1 MFYTLSLLFLAWD
14 ATLCT
19 LQSAWQSTGSVTG
32 VFPPYV
38 SYNWDITQ
46 SYMLLGLHV
55 ADGCREERLK
65 LAISEEGGI
74 RQEGPRSVLYT
85 WQAQPLRHVDDS
97 SGNSSFLADLPKWLR
112 LPSLASR
119 AVRAQWGCVSRGLRA
134 GFQDTGL
141 HRPWRL
147 GAGMSRLQ
155 REVKGILTHIVPC
168 KQNSDLCHD
177 CSAVHWSPRYPRSIT
192 EYLRSTVHLSPDQ
205 TDPLRLIWR
214 CVSNAFLQ
222 LKVSCRAI
230 LLHMYVCFSWPCS
243 CLTAGLCSQYTQVR
257 HISVISSVSKR
268 KQQYHTLDTS
278 KKRNMFF

>member
-1 MFYTLSLLFLAWD
+1 MQITLQMFYTLSLLFLAWD

-97 SGNSSFLADLPKWLR
+97 SGNSSFLADLPK
-112 LPSLASR
+112 
-119 AVRAQWGCVSRGLRA
+119 
-134 GFQDTGL
+134 
-141 HRPWRL
+141 
-147 GAGMSRLQ
+147 
-155 REVKGILTHIVPC
+155 
-168 KQNSDLCHD
+168 
-177 CSAVHWSPRYPRSIT
+177 
-192 EYLRSTVHLSPDQ
+192 
-205 TDPLRLIWR
+205 
-214 CVSNAFLQ
+214 
-222 LKVSCRAI
+222 
-230 LLHMYVCFSWPCS
+230 
-243 CLTAGLCSQYTQVR
+243 
-257 HISVISSVSKR
+257 
-268 KQQYHTLDTS
+268 
-278 KKRNMFF
+278 